1 MTSESKVCENCRWW
15 KAVYHG
21 EYSGECRRHG
31 PGMTSSH
38 RKIGWG
44 NGPED
49 REIVSHI
56 GWPHTRNDDTC
67 GEFESGKFPVWER
80 GETFVMDSA
89 MNVSKWRL
97 K

>member
-1 MTSESKVCENCRWW
+1 MTQPICKNCKWW
-15 KAVYHG
+15 KSRQAFT
-21 EYSGECRRHG
+21 GECRRHG

-56 GWPHTRNDDTC
+56 GWPSTSDNDTC
-67 GEFESGKFPVWER
+67 GDFDAGKFPGWELS
-80 GETFVMDSA
+80 ETYSMDA
-89 MNVSKWRL
+89 NMTVSKLRQW